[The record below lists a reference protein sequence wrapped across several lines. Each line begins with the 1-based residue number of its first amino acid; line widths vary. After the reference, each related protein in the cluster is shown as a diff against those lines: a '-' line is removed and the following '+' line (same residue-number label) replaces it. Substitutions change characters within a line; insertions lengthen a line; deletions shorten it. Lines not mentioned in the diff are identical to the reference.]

1 MTRLTVKRKINYP
14 LFVLWKWKAEDYI
27 VPLVV
32 PVVGAKASF
41 FLEKDDFVGN
51 KDLVLLIDGRIELEF
66 DPAPKTIINGLNN
79 RVCQTE
85 AAHKIY
91 SAYDE
96 AMNKLESLL
105 LSAANQKYMSW
116 KRIYSE
122 DEFFGRYSSFF
133 SDDVVKWSLDGSEF
147 KSFTPKLA
155 SPRGRN
161 PMCKSDQVITVAKW
175 KKIQESAN
183 NQEFPEAELLELYRI
198 RNKAYMRQVKT
209 ATIEAS
215 IISESLLRE
224 YGLKTLEVRGFS
236 KNKIKKI
243 KDELTF
249 NNLLNVILP
258 LSLTKS
264 EFNRISR
271 DVEKIDSLRRLRN
284 DLVHGNIQEKDID
297 HANVIEAAE
306 AAIRLVN
313 LLKNKIESKS

>member
-1 MTRLTVKRKINYP
+1 MTRLTVKRKIDYP
-14 LFVLWKWKAEDYI
+14 PFGLWKWKDADYSVPI
-27 VPLVV
+27 VIPM
-32 PVVGAKASF
+32 VGAKASF
-41 FLEKDDFVGN
+41 FLEKDECRGIG
-51 KDLVLLIDGRIELEF
+51 DLVLFSSGRIELEF
-66 DPAPKTIINGLNN
+66 DPVPKTIINGLKN
-79 RVCQTE
+79 RVGQTE

-91 SAYDE
+91 SSYAE

-105 LSAANQKYMSW
+105 LSAANQKYMFW
-116 KRIYSE
+116 TRILSE
-122 DEFFGRYSSFF
+122 DEFFGRDSIFGG
-133 SDDVVKWSLDGSEF
+133 VVVGWSLDGSEF

-161 PMCKSDQVITVAKW
+161 PMFKSDQVITAAKW
-175 KKIQESAN
+175 KKIQGAAN

-198 RNKAYMRQVKT
+198 RNKAHMRQVKT

-224 YGLKTLEVRGFS
+224 YGLKTLEVRGLS

-297 HANVIEAAE
+297 HANVVEAAE